1 MSTVIFVKRNDAY
14 RWAMMWAVAEEK
26 RIVVDSEILAASMNP
41 RFTDDVRPVAA
52 VCAANILV
60 NAARTGRDVA
70 VVENVPA
77 IERRLRFVAKKEGMT
92 IKEMPE
98 TNGPS
103 QDPLPTSP
111 SMGMSEE

>member
-14 RWAMMWAVAEEK
+14 RWAMMWAVADEN
-26 RIVVDSEILAASMNP
+26 RIVVDSEILAATMNP
-41 RFTDDVRPVAA
+41 SFANDVRPVAA
-52 VCAANILV
+52 ACAANILV

-92 IKEMPE
+92 IKE
-98 TNGPS
+98 NGPS
-103 QDPLPTSP
+103 PSPLP
-111 SMGMSEE
+111 GEGSE

>member
-14 RWAMMWAVAEEK
+14 RWAMMWAVAEEN
-26 RIVVDSEILAASMNP
+26 RIVVDSEILAATMNP
-41 RFTDDVRPVAA
+41 SFADDVRSVAA
-52 VCAANILV
+52 ACAANILV

-92 IKEMPE
+92 IKEK
-98 TNGPS
+98 GPS
-103 QDPLPTSP
+103 PSPLP
-111 SMGMSEE
+111 GEGSE

>member
-14 RWAMMWAVAEEK
+14 SWAMMWAVADEN
-26 RIVVDSEILAASMNP
+26 RIVVDSEILAATMNP
-41 RFTDDVRPVAA
+41 SFADDMRPVAA
-52 VCAANILV
+52 ACAANILV

-92 IKEMPE
+92 IEE
-98 TNGPS
+98 NGPS
-103 QDPLPTSP
+103 PSPLP
-111 SMGMSEE
+111 GEGSE

>member
-14 RWAMMWAVAEEK
+14 RWAMMWAVADEN
-26 RIVVDSEILAASMNP
+26 RIVVDSSVIATTMNP
-41 RFTDDVRPVAA
+41 SFADDVRPVAA
-52 VCAANILV
+52 ACAANILV

-92 IKEMPE
+92 IEEMDG

-103 QDPLPTSP
+103 PSPLP
-111 SMGMSEE
+111 GEGSE